1 MNHQHE
7 QWFQQANQLQAAGRL
22 AEAAS
27 LWQRLVQLAPGDWQ
41 ARLNLANVWQA
52 QAQYEPALEA
62 YLLVLQQAPHSLS
75 AKCNLAQLLKTLGE
89 YAVAAQLLQEV
100 LAQDAQHIDA
110 LSALSLVCLYL
121 CQNDLGVDFARQAY
135 ALAPARPALAA
146 NLGLLLTQA
155 RQYEEAESV
164 LSAAIARFGALPDL
178 CWNRAIVRLYLGQY
192 EAAWPDYEARFAS
205 VLPARHTA
213 LARFD
218 PLRHHGGRV
227 LLWAEQGLGDSIM
240 MMQLLPELQQR
251 FALQLCIEAPASLHA
266 LFAQLLPGAVLLQP
280 GEQAEADAQLP
291 MMSVPA
297 VLALPRHALAGKP
310 YLAAAAD
317 SAASW
322 QQKVTACAVPG
333 RRIGLVWSSGVWSAA
348 GAANYNHERKSI
360 PTAELAVL
368 VNLPGVSWFALQPG
382 CDSQQLPVPVI
393 DLTAGIQS
401 FADTAALIAAL
412 DGVVTVDTAVAHLAA
427 AMGKPVW
434 VLMRYEGA
442 PFFGADDSMPWY
454 REVMVIR
461 QTQPGRWRDVLAT
474 CRNMIK
480 SFPITPFSC

>member
-1 MNHQHE
+1 MSHQHE
-7 QWFQQANQLQAAGRL
+7 QWFHQANQLQAAGQL
-22 AEAAS
+22 AEAAV
-27 LWQRLVQLAPGDWQ
+27 LWQRLLQLAPGDWQ

-52 QAQYEPALEA
+52 QEQYEPALEA
-62 YLLVLQQAPHSLS
+62 YLVVLQQAPQSLS

-121 CQNDLGVDFARQAY
+121 CQNDLAVDFARQAC
-135 ALAPARPALAA
+135 ALAPDRPALAA

-178 CWNRAIVRLYLGQY
+178 RWNRAIVRLYLGQY

-213 LARFD
+213 LMRFD

-227 LLWAEQGLGDSIM
+227 LLWAEQGFGDSIM
-240 MMQLLPELQQR
+240 MMQLLPALQQR
-251 FALQLCIEAPASLHA
+251 FALQLTIEAPASLHG
-266 LFAQLLPGAVLLQP
+266 LFARLLPEAVLLQP
-280 GEQAEADAQLP
+280 GEPAEADAQLP

-297 VLALPRHALAGKP
+297 VLALPRQALAGHP
-310 YLAAAAD
+310 YLLAAAD
-317 SAASW
+317 SVAAW
-322 QQKVTACAVPG
+322 QQKVTACTAPG

-348 GAANYNHERKSI
+348 GAANYNHTRKSI
-360 PTAELAVL
+360 PAAQLAALANV
-368 VNLPGVSWFALQPG
+368 PGVSWFALQPG

-393 DLTAGIQS
+393 DLTPDIQG
-401 FADTAALIAAL
+401 FDDTAALMAAL
-412 DGVVTVDTAVAHLAA
+412 DGVVTVDTAAAHLAA

-434 VLMRYEGA
+434 VLMCYEGA
-442 PFFGADDSMPWY
+442 PFFGQHDDMPWY
-454 REVMVIR
+454 RGVVVCR
-461 QTQPGRWRDVLAT
+461 QQQPGEWGEALAK
-474 CRNMIK
+474 CIDMIK
-480 SFPITPFSC
+480 SRPT